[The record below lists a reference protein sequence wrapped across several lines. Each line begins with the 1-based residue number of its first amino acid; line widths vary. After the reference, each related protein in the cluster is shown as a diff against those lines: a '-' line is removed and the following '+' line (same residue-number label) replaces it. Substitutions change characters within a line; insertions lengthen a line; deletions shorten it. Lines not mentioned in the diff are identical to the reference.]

1 MTDSNTQPDANERP
15 AQAEQS
21 SRELPQAQA
30 SVPSAPPQLGQRAA
44 PGRRPLFRS

>member
-1 MTDSNTQPDANERP
+1 MTEDNSQPDTTERP

-21 SRELPQAQA
+21 SQNLPQTPVSA
-30 SVPSAPPQLGQRAA
+30 PSAVPQPSQRVA